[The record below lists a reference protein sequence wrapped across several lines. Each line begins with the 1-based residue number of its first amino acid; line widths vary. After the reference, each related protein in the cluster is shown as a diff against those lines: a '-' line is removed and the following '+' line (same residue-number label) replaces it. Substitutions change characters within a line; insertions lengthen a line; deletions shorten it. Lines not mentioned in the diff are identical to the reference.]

1 MLTLFMEKNMKIA
14 ICDDEKVFVDNII
27 QHLDFFS
34 TDNNIDFEKYIFD
47 NPGDVISSNINFDI
61 AILDIE
67 MNKMDGIEL
76 GEKLRK
82 ANPHII
88 LIYVTAYRKYLD
100 DALNLNA
107 VRFFEKPL
115 DSQRF
120 YRGLSDA
127 IKRIDNSIIS
137 FYLRDNKIVERISVQ
152 DIIFV
157 EIEKRKTRIVTS
169 SKEYHSDH
177 NINFWRDSLKSTIF
191 ISPHKSYIIN
201 FNYVTAYERD
211 YIILNEQY
219 RVSIARN
226 KQSDF
231 YRKFMQY
238 AEGK

>member
-1 MLTLFMEKNMKIA
+1 MKIA
-14 ICDDEKVFVDNII
+14 ICDDEKVFVDSII
-27 QHLDFFS
+27 HHLDFFS
-34 TDNNIDFEKYIFD
+34 RNNSIDFEKHVFQ
-47 NPGDVISSNINFDI
+47 NPADVISSNIRFDI
-61 AILDIE
+61 AILDVE
-67 MNKMDGIEL
+67 MDKMNGIEL

-82 ANPHII
+82 INPHII
-88 LIYVTAYRKYLD
+88 LIYVTAHRKYLD

-127 IKRIDNSIIS
+127 IKRIDNSTIS
-137 FYLRDNKIVERISVQ
+137 FYLRDNKTVERISAQ

-157 EIEKRKTRIVTS
+157 EIEKRKTRVVTEA
-169 SKEYHSDH
+169 KEFHSDH
-177 NINFWRDSLKSTIF
+177 NMDFWRDSLKSTIF
-191 ISPHKSYIIN
+191 FSPHKSYIIN

-211 YIILNEQY
+211 FMILNEKY

-226 KQSDF
+226 KQTEF
-231 YRKFMQY
+231 YRKFVQY

>member
-1 MLTLFMEKNMKIA
+1 MKIA
-14 ICDDEKVFVDNII
+14 ICDNEKVYIDNIV

-34 TDNNIDFEKYIFD
+34 TDNNIDFEKYIFE
-47 NPGDVISSNINFDI
+47 NANDVLSSNVKFDI
-61 AILDIE
+61 AILDVE
-67 MNKMDGIEL
+67 MDKMSGIEL
-76 GEKLRK
+76 GGELRK
-82 ANPHII
+82 LNPHII

-120 YRGLSDA
+120 YRGLRDA
-127 IKRIDNSIIS
+127 IKRIDNSTIN
-137 FYLRDNKIVERISVQ
+137 FYLKDHKITERISAQ

-157 EIEKRKTRIVTS
+157 EIEKRKTKIVTET
-169 SKEYHSDH
+169 KEYHSDH
-177 NINFWRDSLKSTIF
+177 PISFWREKLKSTIF

-211 YIILNEQY
+211 YIILNEKY
-219 RVSIARN
+219 IVSIARN

-231 YRKFMQY
+231 SKKFMQY

>member
-1 MLTLFMEKNMKIA
+1 MRIA
-14 ICDDEKVFVDNII
+14 ICDDEQVSIDNIVK
-27 QHLDFFS
+27 HLDFFS
-34 TDNNIDFEKYIFD
+34 QDNNIDFEQNIFTD
-47 NPGDVISSNINFDI
+47 SEALLSSNTKFDI
-61 AILDIE
+61 AILDVE
-67 MNKMDGIEL
+67 MDKMSGIEL
-76 GEKLRK
+76 GGELRK
-82 ANPHII
+82 RNPHII

-120 YRGLSDA
+120 YRGLRDA
-127 IKRIDNSIIS
+127 IKRIDNSTIS
-137 FYLRDNKIVERISVQ
+137 FYLKDQKAIERISAQ

-157 EIEKRKTRIVTS
+157 EIEKRKTRIVTE

-177 NINFWRDSLKSTIF
+177 HISFWRDSLTSTIF

-211 YIILNEQY
+211 YVVLNEKY
-219 RVSIARN
+219 KVSIARN
-226 KQSDF
+226 RQTDF
-231 YRKFMQY
+231 RQKFLQY